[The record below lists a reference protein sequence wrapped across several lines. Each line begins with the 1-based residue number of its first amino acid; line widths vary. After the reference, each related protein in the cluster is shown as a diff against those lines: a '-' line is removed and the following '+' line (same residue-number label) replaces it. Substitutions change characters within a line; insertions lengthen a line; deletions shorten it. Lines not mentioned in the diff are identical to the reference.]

1 MSCNRNMYLIVVA
14 AALTSLILVGA
25 TNTYAQNEQFRARL
39 DGNNEVPPVDTPA
52 EGVIN
57 FKTKND
63 MLTWK
68 MNITGIT
75 DATGAH
81 IHNGQA
87 GENGDVIVDLLKTSK
102 HSDTATGMIMRGNVT
117 ASSLQGAMEGKTLED
132 LKTAMGN
139 GDTYVNVHTTDH
151 PDGMIRGQVKIKGG
165 NETSTASLNT
175 TDTTSTQ

>member
-1 MSCNRNMYLIVVA
+1 MSCNKSMYLIVIA
-14 AALTSLILVGA
+14 AALASLILAGA
-25 TNTYAQNEQFRARL
+25 TNIYAQNDKFRARL
-39 DGNNEVPPVDTPA
+39 DGNNEVPPVDTSA

-57 FKTKND
+57 FKTKSD

-81 IHNGQA
+81 IHNGKN
-87 GENGDVIVDLLKTSK
+87 GTNGDVIVDLLKTSK
-102 HSDTATGMIMRGNVT
+102 HSDTPTGMILRGNIT

-132 LKTAMGN
+132 LKTAMDN
-139 GDTYVNVHTTDH
+139 GDTYVNVHTADH
-151 PDGMIRGQVKIKGG
+151 PDGIIRGQVKIKGG
-165 NETSTASLNT
+165 NETSTASLNI